1 VSVGAPRLPC
11 YLVEW
16 YRPALTAAPLGDTAA
31 RLEEGAATVS
41 HEGASVQLLMTL
53 AVPDDEVL
61 FGVFAAD
68 SAQSVSEACRRAGL
82 PAERL
87 TNAVDARVTG

>member
-1 VSVGAPRLPC
+1 MSSQAAHQPC

-16 YRPALTAAPLGDTAA
+16 YRPAVTAAPLGDTAA

-61 FGVFAAD
+61 FGVFTAD

-87 TNAVDARVTG
+87 TNAVDARVAD

>member
-1 VSVGAPRLPC
+1 MSIEAPRLPC

-68 SAQSVSEACRRAGL
+68 SAHAVSEACRRAGL

-87 TNAVDARVTG
+87 SNAVDARVAG